1 MRTKRAPVFGVLGVI
16 VLFVAGTA
24 SAADIRGTI
33 SSTLTIT
40 EDSQLVGDVTCTVTG
55 APCIVF
61 GASGISLKL
70 SGFSL
75 TGLAD
80 PVTGCNGSNNTV
92 LESGIEISNQRGAV
106 IQGPGV
112 VKQFRSSGIRINL
125 SERVLVTLLTV
136 STNCMAG
143 VWMIGGSD
151 HEIVNNTLARNGN
164 VTLPC
169 GGI

>member
-1 MRTKRAPVFGVLGVI
+1 MGLLFAVGVLVSSSS
-16 VLFVAGTA
+16 A

-33 SSTLTIT
+33 SSTLVIT

-55 APCIVF
+55 APCIAF

-70 SGFSL
+70 NGFGL

-80 PVTGCNGSNNTV
+80 PVTGCSGSNATMEN
-92 LESGIEISNQRGAV
+92 GIDVNNQRGAV
-106 IQGPGV
+106 IQGPGLV
-112 VKQFRSSGIRINL
+112 QGFRSHGIRLNM
-125 SERVLVTLLTV
+125 STRVLVTLVTA

-143 VWMIGGSD
+143 IFLNGGSD
-151 HEIVNNTLARNGN
+151 HEIVNNILSRNGN

>member
-1 MRTKRAPVFGVLGVI
+1 LLLAVGVLVSSSS
-16 VLFVAGTA
+16 A

-40 EDSQLVGDVTCTVTG
+40 EDSQLVGDVACTVTG
-55 APCIVF
+55 APCIAF

-70 SGFSL
+70 NGFSL

-80 PVTGCNGSNNTV
+80 PVAGCSGTNNTT
-92 LESGIEISNQRGAV
+92 LESGIDISNQRGAV

-112 VKQFRSSGIRINL
+112 VKQFRSSGIRINT
-125 SERVLVTLLTV
+125 SERVLVTLVTS

-143 VWMIGGSD
+143 IWVIAGSG

-164 VTLPC
+164 VALAC